1 MDSNVNKA
9 LSLFFIIDTT
19 PTINPATPITAISG
33 VGRGSL
39 INIAKADSFNDINTI
54 KSRVKIAAHFP
65 VFALEQS
72 WIFMFYFHSFYYS
85 V

>member
-9 LSLFFIIDTT
+9 LSLFLIIDTT
-19 PTINPATPITAISG
+19 PTINPATPITAING

-39 INIAKADSFNDINTI
+39 ISIAKVDNFNDINTI

-65 VFALEQS
+65 VVVLEQS
-72 WIFMFYFHSFYYS
+72 RIFMFYSPSF
-85 V
+85 